1 MTNPQKKIRLVG
13 VPLDLGGGRRGVD
26 MGPSALRIAGL
37 SPRLQRLGYE
47 VDDEGNIDVPE
58 LETKTPGNP
67 QTKYLTEIA
76 AACRKLYKIVR
87 ISVRDGYVPLVLGG
101 DHSLAVG
108 SIGAVADEMAQQGR
122 QLGVLW
128 IDAHGDM
135 NTPETTETGNVHGMP
150 LAAIIGLGADAL
162 VRIGDRVPMVPP
174 DHVALVGVRSL
185 DAGERRQVRAS
196 GLRVYTM
203 RQIDEQG
210 IASVLKDIL
219 TKFTDV
225 TDLHVSFDMDSLDP
239 TLAPGIGTPAFG
251 GLRYREAHLALEMIA
266 DTGLL
271 RSMDM
276 VEINPIL
283 DVRNQTA
290 QMAVE
295 FICSA
300 FGQRIL

>member
-1 MTNPQKKIRLVG
+1 MASLQKKIRIVG

-37 SPRLQRLGYE
+37 GLRLQELGYE
-47 VDDEGNIDVPE
+47 VDDEGNVDVPE

-67 QTKYLTEIA
+67 KAKYLTEIS
-76 AACRKLYKIVR
+76 AACRKLYKIARV
-87 ISVRDGYVPLVLGG
+87 SVKDGYTPLVLGG

-108 SIGAVADEMAQQGR
+108 SIAAVADEMAKQGR

-135 NTPETTETGNVHGMP
+135 NTPDTTETGNVHGMP
-150 LAAIIGLGADAL
+150 LASVIGLGADEL
-162 VRIGDRVPMVPP
+162 VRIGDRVPIVPA
-174 DHVALVGVRSL
+174 DHVALIGVRSL
-185 DAGERRQVRAS
+185 DMAERRQVRAS

-210 IASVLKDIL
+210 IASVMKDIL

-271 RSMDM
+271 RSMDL
-276 VEINPIL
+276 VEVNPIL

>member
-1 MTNPQKKIRLVG
+1 MAKKKIRLVG

-37 SPRLQRLGYE
+37 SSRLQQLGYD

-67 QTKYLTEIA
+67 KAKYLTEISV
-76 AACRKLYKIVR
+76 ACRKLYKIVR
-87 ISVRDGYVPLVLGG
+87 ASVRDGSVPLVLGG

-108 SIGAVADEMAQQGR
+108 SIGAVADALAAQGR

-135 NTPETTETGNVHGMP
+135 NTPETSETGNVHGMP
-150 LAAIIGLGADAL
+150 LAAIIGLGADEL
-162 VRIGDRVPMVPP
+162 VRIGNRVPIVPA
-174 DHVALVGVRSL
+174 DHVALVGVRTL
-185 DAGERRQVRAS
+185 DIAERRQVRSS

-210 IASVLKDIL
+210 IASVMRDIL

-239 TLAPGIGTPAFG
+239 TLAPGTGTPAFG
-251 GLRYREAHLALEMIA
+251 G
-266 DTGLL
+266 
-271 RSMDM
+271 
-276 VEINPIL
+276 
-283 DVRNQTA
+283 
-290 QMAVE
+290 
-295 FICSA
+295 
-300 FGQRIL
+300 